1 MVVLAFPHKSRVVGA
16 GSFECADHTPSAEGW
31 DDDADAVRRVGALHR
46 KAKLDIDALIVTCG
60 IALMHGRRARDLIS
74 DPRGR
79 RRLEVSIKAIEAMI
93 ELARMKAGQL

>member
-16 GSFECADHTPSAEGW
+16 GSFACADSAPAGW
-31 DDDADAVRRVGALHR
+31 DDDADAVRRVGALQR

-60 IALMHGRRARDLIS
+60 VALMHGRRARDLIS

-79 RRLEVSIKAIEAMI
+79 RRLEVSIQAIEVMI